1 MKKNLLAG
9 VILCSILSC
18 NQCDTAKT
26 ETSKTFNLVSQE
38 EYKKATKEEKEIF
51 DKINASIAALEQLK
65 DEDYEASIFI
75 DKDDD
80 NQLKIFENTIIISKE
95 NEDAIAL
102 EFPTNNEKQEEF
114 FQCESNVD
122 RKFIKSLK
130 ESNYDQII
138 IKKKDNCITIGLAT
152 IVD

>member
-1 MKKNLLAG
+1 MRKVLLTG

-18 NQCDTAKT
+18 NQYDTAKT
-26 ETSKTFNLVSQE
+26 ETSKTSLVSQE
-38 EYKKATKEEKEIF
+38 EYEKATKEEKEIF
-51 DKINASIAALEQLK
+51 DKINASITALEQLK
-65 DEDYEASIFI
+65 DEGYEATLLI
-75 DKDDD
+75 DKNKD
-80 NQLKIFENTIIISKE
+80 NLLNIFKNTIIISKE

-102 EFPTNNEKQEEF
+102 EFPDNEKQEEF

-130 ESNYDQII
+130 ESYYDQII
-138 IKKKDNCITIGLAT
+138 IKKKNDCITIGLVT